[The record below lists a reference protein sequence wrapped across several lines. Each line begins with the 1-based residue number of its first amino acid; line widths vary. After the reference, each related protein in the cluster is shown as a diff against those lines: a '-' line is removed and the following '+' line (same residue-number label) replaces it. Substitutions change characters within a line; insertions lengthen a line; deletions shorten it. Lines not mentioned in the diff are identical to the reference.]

1 MLSAAVT
8 WHLASTPASPH
19 PSSWRYLALN
29 SGFIIHS
36 HNDGGSGVLAPASLE
51 DRLTETADM
60 TLDVQGLACPLPVL
74 KARKALASLTAGGAV
89 LEVLST
95 EPQSVADFEAF
106 CGVSGHALLAHGLN
120 GGTYRFLIRK
130 GG

>member
-1 MLSAAVT
+1 MGYRTVN
-8 WHLASTPASPH
+8 
-19 PSSWRYLALN
+19 RE
-29 SGFIIHS
+29 FIIPERDET
-36 HNDGGSGVLAPASLE
+36 DGRPNADEEQGVSEA
-51 DRLTETADM
+51 ADM
-60 TLDVQGLACPLPVL
+60 TLDVRGFACPLPIL
-74 KARKALASLTAGGAV
+74 KARKALVSLGAGAI

-106 CGVSGHALLAHGLN
+106 CGVSGHTLLAQSTS

>member
-19 PSSWRYLALN
+19 PLPRHFLPLN
-29 SGFIIHS
+29 SGFIIRS
-36 HNDGGSGVLAPASLE
+36 HNGGDSGISAPASLE
-51 DRLTETADM
+51 DRLTATADM

-74 KARKALASLTAGGAV
+74 KARKALAGMTAGAV
-89 LEVLST
+89 LEVLTT

-106 CGVSGHALLAHGLN
+106 CGVSGHAMLAHNLN

>member
-1 MLSAAVT
+1 
-8 WHLASTPASPH
+8 
-19 PSSWRYLALN
+19 
-29 SGFIIHS
+29 
-36 HNDGGSGVLAPASLE
+36 
-51 DRLTETADM
+51 M

-74 KARKALASLTAGGAV
+74 KARKALSDMAPGAV

-106 CGVSGHALLAHGLN
+106 CGVSGHSLLAHALS

-130 GG
+130 RG

>member
-1 MLSAAVT
+1 
-8 WHLASTPASPH
+8 
-19 PSSWRYLALN
+19 
-29 SGFIIHS
+29 
-36 HNDGGSGVLAPASLE
+36 
-51 DRLTETADM
+51 M

-74 KARKALASLTAGGAV
+74 KARKALSDMAPGAV

-106 CGVSGHALLAHGLN
+106 CGVSGHSLLAHAQS

>member
-1 MLSAAVT
+1 MSEAAD
-8 WHLASTPASPH
+8 L
-19 PSSWRYLALN
+19 
-29 SGFIIHS
+29 
-36 HNDGGSGVLAPASLE
+36 
-51 DRLTETADM
+51 
-60 TLDVQGLACPLPVL
+60 TLDVRGFACPLPIL
-74 KARKALASLTAGGAV
+74 KARKALAGLGDGAT

-106 CGVSGHALLAHGLN
+106 CGVSGHALLAQSAS

>member
-1 MLSAAVT
+1 MV
-8 WHLASTPASPH
+8 PP
-19 PSSWRYLALN
+19 
-29 SGFIIHS
+29 
-36 HNDGGSGVLAPASLE
+36 SLE
-51 DRLTETADM
+51 DRLTATADM

-74 KARKALASLTAGGAV
+74 KARKALAGMTAGAV
-89 LEVLST
+89 LEVLTT

-106 CGVSGHALLAHGLN
+106 CGVSGHVMLTHNLN